1 MRVLPALAALALLVG
16 ACSGDDDDTAASTTT
31 TESTTTTTTEPE
43 PIDPLLVD
51 TTLGPVRGAGSPID
65 GVRAFLAIPYAE
77 PPVGELAWQPPAPR
91 TPWSAPFEATERGPS
106 CPQAGDGA
114 TSSFLRTPES
124 DPDCLSL
131 NVWSPDDADDLPVMV
146 WIHGGGF
153 TDGSAHQPYYD
164 GDDLAAEGVVVVGM
178 NYRLGPFG
186 FLATE
191 ELATESSDGA
201 VGNYGLLDQR
211 LALEWVRDNA
221 ASFGGDPGNVTI
233 FGESAGGFSVC
244 GHLSSSR
251 GLFHKAIIQSGG
263 GCGRLTS
270 RDDALAAG
278 ARYLDAVG
286 CVDVAC
292 LRTTPDGALLEA
304 SFDAGTVADG
314 VLLER
319 PALDL
324 AAEGVLDGMP
334 ILLGS
339 NADEATLF
347 TLGRDEPTDDELV
360 DLAAS
365 VTDDPEA
372 LVAAY
377 PREAFATNLD
387 RYRAMFTDVVF
398 ACPTLELGAAVP
410 DGFVYH
416 YTYDSPQ
423 IPFDLGATHGAEIA
437 SVFAHPEGLAL
448 DLEPTE
454 ETRALSDEVQRA
466 WTSFARTGDPGPDF
480 SRYADDGRI
489 TLLDV
494 AFEQVDAIRDGR
506 CDAVNELLGD
516 V

>member
-1 MRVLPALAALALLVG
+1 MRILPALAALGLLVS
-16 ACSGDDDDTAASTTT
+16 ACSGDGDDAALA
-31 TESTTTTTTEPE
+31 TTTTTEPSTATTTE
-43 PIDPLLVD
+43 PLDPLLVD
-51 TTLGPVRGAGSPID
+51 TTQGPVRGAVSPTD

-77 PPVGELAWQPPAPR
+77 PPVGELAWRPPVPR
-91 TPWSAPFEATERGPS
+91 TAWSEPFEATEPGPS
-106 CPQAGDGA
+106 CPQAAVSA
-114 TSSFLRTPES
+114 TSSFLRIPAA

-131 NVWSPDDADDLPVMV
+131 NVWSPEDAEDLPVMV

-153 TDGSAHQPYYD
+153 TDGSAHQPYYE
-164 GDDLAAEGVVVVGM
+164 GDDLAAEDVVVVSM

-191 ELATESSDGA
+191 ELAAESADGA
-201 VGNYGLLDQR
+201 VGNYGLLDQQ

-221 ASFGGDPGNVTI
+221 AAFGGDPGNVTI

-244 GHLSSSR
+244 GHLSGSR
-251 GLFHKAIIQSGG
+251 GLFAKAIIQSGG
-263 GCGRLTS
+263 GCGRLAT
-270 RDDALAAG
+270 RDEALASG

-286 CVDVAC
+286 CSDLAC
-292 LRTTPDGALLEA
+292 LRAAPADALLET
-304 SFDAGTVADG
+304 SFDAGMVADG

-324 AAEGVLDGMP
+324 AADGVLDDVP
-334 ILLGS
+334 LLIGS

-377 PREAFATNLD
+377 PRAAFATNLE
-387 RYRAMFTDVVF
+387 RFRTMFTDVVF
-398 ACPTLELGAAVP
+398 ACPTLELAAAMP
-410 DGFVYH
+410 RAFVYH

-423 IPFDLGATHGAEIA
+423 IPLDLGATHGAEIA
-437 SVFAHPEGLAL
+437 SVFAHPEGIAL
-448 DLEPTE
+448 DLEPTGE
-454 ETRALSDEVQRA
+454 IRALSDDVQRA
-466 WTSFARTGDPGPDF
+466 WASFARTGAPGPEFTPYVDG
-480 SRYADDGRI
+480 GRI

-494 AFEQVDAIRDGR
+494 AFEQVDDIRDGR
-506 CDAVNELLGD
+506 CAAVHELRR
-516 V
+516 